1 MPVSTADVCWL
12 VMSRSGLGPGTC
24 PRTGR
29 PEQRERC
36 RAGQGWADLRL
47 RSRPVQEADGK
58 RRPSEGQGKILISLK
73 MLRFLVEWA
82 DGRWELRTRGTRG
95 TASKPWPSMIR
106 MNDFMTRLRSTS
118 KWTSANQAC
127 LRRVGLVNQPK
138 SEVAQVILSTP
149 VLSIVLQEH
158 LPHCPSR
165 SERRL
170 RGWPD
175 LTSTTCTDPPIALMF
190 RLASLSI
197 NSSAIPTARMRL
209 LLSKDRQYLT
219 PVSAFKPLLRLR
231 IVCVPPLV
239 SSKPTLTDPL
249 GPRLSTT
256 LLRHHARQSVYQCRI
271 VFNAWDCT
279 ASLERT
285 VSLER
290 SELLLLP
297 SIDSSM
303 GLQTSTLTH
312 LVVAEVFCGV

>member
-1 MPVSTADVCWL
+1 MPVSTADLCWL

-29 PEQRERC
+29 PEQWERC

-82 DGRWELRTRGTRG
+82 DDRWELRTRGTRG
-95 TASKPWPSMIR
+95 IASKPWPSMIR
-106 MNDFMTRLRSTS
+106 MNDFMTRLCSILG
-118 KWTSANQAC
+118 WTSANQAC

-175 LTSTTCTDPPIALMF
+175 WLAQLVQTLQLLSCFGWRHCLLIRPPFPQHECDFFSQKIDSIWTPSLPSTISSAYALCVS
-190 RLASLSI
+190 RLLYLASPHSL
-197 NSSAIPTARMRL
+197 
-209 LLSKDRQYLT
+209 
-219 PVSAFKPLLRLR
+219 
-231 IVCVPPLV
+231 
-239 SSKPTLTDPL
+239 
-249 GPRLSTT
+249 T
-256 LLRHHARQSVYQCRI
+256 LLVQGCRQHHFVI
-271 VFNAWDCT
+271 IPGN
-279 ASLERT
+279 
-285 VSLER
+285 
-290 SELLLLP
+290 
-297 SIDSSM
+297 
-303 GLQTSTLTH
+303 
-312 LVVAEVFCGV
+312 